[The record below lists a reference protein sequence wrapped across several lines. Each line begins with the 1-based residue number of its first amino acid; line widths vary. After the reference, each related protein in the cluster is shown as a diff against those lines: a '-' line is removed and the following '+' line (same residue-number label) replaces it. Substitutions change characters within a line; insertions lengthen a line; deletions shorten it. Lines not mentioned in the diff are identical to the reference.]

1 MAKRDGREIARANDE
16 RILKSLF
23 KFGWLRTRDIAA
35 LHWMPKM
42 KRKGLGFESVQ
53 VAVTP
58 TARRMAQRTLRRLR
72 QQHRVIWI
80 QAPDGSTIYGLS
92 EAGARQLMSL
102 GIPAKSG
109 KDLIRRVS
117 LSHYHHRRIAN
128 EVAIGALL
136 QGFRANTELEIS
148 AGQWLGGKGG
158 VAGKKPD
165 VVVRDERKNT
175 WFWEIERSGRNKAGY
190 ASLIEA
196 LLAMW
201 PEDTRQAGP
210 AELPDGHRLHQ
221 VVFVANAAFIERVC
235 GDLQRA
241 GWTEDMISARIKGVR
256 LLYVTQGKFITYRDR
271 AEMAP
276 LPEMVPG

>member
-1 MAKRDGREIARANDE
+1 MAKLDGREIALANDE
-16 RILKSLF
+16 RVLKSLF

-35 LHWMPKM
+35 LHWMPRM
-42 KRKGLGFESVQ
+42 KRRGLGFEPVQ
-53 VAVTP
+53 VAVSP

-72 QQHRVIWI
+72 QRHMVVWI

-92 EAGARQLMSL
+92 EAGARRLVNL

-117 LSHYHHRRIAN
+117 LSHFHHRRIAN

-136 QGFRANTELEIS
+136 QGFRANTELEIA
-148 AGQWLGGKGG
+148 AGQWLGGKDG

-165 VVVRDERKNT
+165 VVVRDGRKNT
-175 WFWEIERSGRNKAGY
+175 WFWEIERSVRNKAGY

-235 GDLQRA
+235 GDLQRV
-241 GWTEDMISARIKGVR
+241 GWTGEMISQRISSVK
-256 LLYVTQGKFITYRDR
+256 LLYVTEGKFITYQDR
-271 AEMAP
+271 AEVASHA
-276 LPEMVPG
+276 

>member
-1 MAKRDGREIARANDE
+1 MAKRDGREIALANEE
-16 RILKSLF
+16 RVLKSLF

-42 KRKGLGFESVQ
+42 KREGLGFEPVQ
-53 VAVTP
+53 VAVSP

-72 QQHRVIWI
+72 QRHMVVWI
-80 QAPDGSTIYGLS
+80 QAPDGSTIFGLS
-92 EAGARQLMSL
+92 EAGARRLVSL

-117 LSHYHHRRIAN
+117 LSHFHHRRIAN

-136 QGFRANTELEIS
+136 QGFRANTELEIA
-148 AGQWLGGKGG
+148 AGQWLGGKDG

-165 VVVRDERKNT
+165 VVVRDGRKNT
-175 WFWEIERSGRNKAGY
+175 WFWEIERSARNKAGY

-210 AELPDGHRLHQ
+210 ASLSDGHRLHQ
-221 VVFVANAAFIERVC
+221 VVFLANAAFIERVC
-235 GDLQRA
+235 NDLLKA
-241 GWTEDMISARIKGVR
+241 GWTGDMVNQRIASVKV
-256 LLYVTQGKFITYRDR
+256 LYVTEAKFIAYKDR
-271 AEMAP
+271 AEVASP
-276 LPEMVPG
+276 A

>member
-1 MAKRDGREIARANDE
+1 MAKRDGREIALANEE
-16 RILKSLF
+16 RVLKSLF

-35 LHWMPKM
+35 LHWMPRM
-42 KRKGLGFESVQ
+42 KREALGFEPVQ
-53 VAVTP
+53 VAVLP

-72 QQHRVIWI
+72 QRHMVVWI

-92 EAGARQLMSL
+92 EAGARRLVNL

-117 LSHYHHRRIAN
+117 LSHFHHRRIAN

-136 QGFRANTELEIS
+136 QGFRANTELEIA
-148 AGQWLGGKGG
+148 AGQWLGGKDG

-165 VVVRDERKNT
+165 VVVRDGRKNT
-175 WFWEIERSGRNKAGY
+175 WFWEIERSARNKAGY

-210 AELPDGHRLHQ
+210 AALSDGHRLHQ
-221 VVFVANAAFIERVC
+221 VVFVANAAFIARVC
-235 GDLQRA
+235 NDLLKA
-241 GWTEDMISARIKGVR
+241 GWTGDMVNQRIASVK
-256 LLYVTQGKFITYRDR
+256 LLYVTEAKFITYKDR
-271 AEMAP
+271 AEVASP
-276 LPEMVPG
+276 A